1 MKSWLKLDSY
11 RLLPRFDFTQE
22 PAPQITCSIVKKLF
36 LPLLLLIFFSFP
48 TNAQEGFKT
57 ESLSWKKVLN
67 LPDSVSL
74 GFGKGFA
81 GHYTGVHQGIVI
93 LAGGTNFPEK
103 TPWEGGAKK
112 YWDQISLIQHSEG
125 EFNWKSLG
133 EFRLPKTMA
142 YGSAVSGKNGL
153 ILLGGEN
160 EQGEL
165 ADVIQIS
172 IGVDKHSLE
181 ITTLPSLPWPMANTS
196 AVILDEV
203 IYLAGAVNSHPEGI
217 FLSLDLK
224 SEKPSWR
231 SLPSWPGPTRTH
243 SALVVQSNGETAQIH
258 LIGGRYKGEKTS
270 SEIFSDHFAFQPS
283 KNTWIKKSPITLGEK
298 TLPLSAFAADPLGS
312 GHILLIGGV
321 EAEPFN
327 TLEKIQYSLADPN
340 TSPGLRDSLVS
351 IQRSTLLTHPG
362 FSKAVL
368 AYHTVTDTWTQL
380 ESLDFPAPVHSSL
393 VTLAKSALLISGE
406 IAPGERSPEIYELN
420 LVSNQS
426 FGVLNYSIL
435 IGYLAILIL
444 IGIWVSRKQH
454 DASDYFK
461 AGGRVPWWAAG
472 ISVFGTQL
480 SAITFM
486 AIPAKTFATDWTL
499 FFLLLTIIMISPVII
514 AWFLPF
520 FRRLDLTTA
529 YEYLELRFNR
539 TIRLIGSMVYVALQ
553 LGRLGIVLLLPSLAL
568 AVVTGID
575 VEICILIMGVLSI
588 FYTVLGGIEAVIWT
602 DVVQVVILLGGAF
615 ISLIYLGFSVNLNW
629 EQFQFMALDSGKM
642 RVFDWNLDFSGTAI
656 WVILFG
662 GLASN
667 LVQYGSDQTVIQRY
681 LTTKDEA
688 TAAKGIRTGAWMA
701 LPSALIFFSI
711 GTALY
716 LFYKQHPEELSPII
730 PNTDSIF
737 PWYIVTQLPNGVSG
751 LLIAAVF
758 AAAMSSLDSSMNSVA
773 TVITT
778 DFHPTFSRFVGKKIQ
793 ALSFARTITIIIGTG
808 GTALA
813 LWMANLGIPSLWD
826 QFNMLIGL
834 FAGGLGGIF
843 LIGILSEKANA
854 QGALIG
860 FIGSA
865 VVQVLIKY
873 QSDLSIHLYALTGLV
888 SAMGITW
895 MFSRFFPS
903 PPPVNIKKL
912 TLKSLIDQKN
922 KETKPK
928 ESPIEA

>member
-1 MKSWLKLDSY
+1 MKNLI
-11 RLLPRFDFTQE
+11 LL
-22 PAPQITCSIVKKLF
+22 ISC
-36 LPLLLLIFFSFP
+36 LIFFSYSI
-48 TNAQEGFKT
+48 NAQEGFKT
-57 ESLSWKKVLN
+57 ESLSWKKALS
-67 LPDSVSL
+67 LPDSVAV

-81 GHYTGVHQGIVI
+81 GHYAGVHQGTVI
-93 LAGGTNFPEK
+93 LAGGANFPGK
-103 TPWEGGAKK
+103 KPWEGGIKK
-112 YWDQISLIQHSEG
+112 YWDQISLIQTSEG
-125 EFNWKSLG
+125 KFNWKSLG
-133 EFRLPKTMA
+133 KFALPKPMA
-142 YGSAVSGKNGL
+142 YGSAVSSSKGL
-153 ILLGGEN
+153 ILIGGEN

-165 ADVIQIS
+165 SDVLQVS
-172 IGVDKHSLE
+172 IGADRHSVD
-181 ITTLPSLPWPMANTS
+181 ITALPSLPWPMANTS

-203 IYLAGAVNSHPEGI
+203 IYIAGAVNSHPEGI
-217 FLSLDLK
+217 FLSLDLR
-224 SEKPSWR
+224 SEQPSWR
-231 SLPSWPGPTRTH
+231 SLPTWPGPTRSH
-243 SALVVQSNGETAQIH
+243 AALVVQSNGETAQIH
-258 LIGGRYKGEKTS
+258 LMGGRYKGEKPI
-270 SEIFSDHFAFQPS
+270 SEVFSDHYAFLPS
-283 KNTWIKKSPITLGEK
+283 KNSWVKKSPITLGDK
-298 TLPLSAFAADPLGS
+298 VLPLSAFAADPLGS

-321 EAEPFN
+321 ESEPFN
-327 TLEKIQYSLADPN
+327 SLEKIQNSLVEAN
-340 TSPGLRDSLVS
+340 TSPYQKDSLAAIQKS
-351 IQRSTLLTHPG
+351 ILSTHPG
-362 FSKAVL
+362 FSKTVL
-368 AYHTVTDTWTQL
+368 AYHTMTDTWTQL
-380 ESLDFPAPVHSSL
+380 EDLQFPAPVQSSL
-393 VTLAKSALLISGE
+393 VTVGKSALLISGE

-499 FFLLLTIIMISPVII
+499 FFLLLTIIMISPIII

-529 YEYLELRFNR
+529 YEYLEMRFNR
-539 TIRLIGSMVYVALQ
+539 KIRLIGSMVYVALQ

-568 AVVTGID
+568 AVVTGIE
-575 VEICILIMGVLSI
+575 VEVCILIMGVLSI

-615 ISLIYLGFSVNLNW
+615 ISLIYLGFSVDLDW
-629 EQFQFMALDSGKM
+629 EQFQAMALDSGKM
-642 RVFDWNLDFSGTAI
+642 RIFDWSLDFSGTAI

-681 LTTKDEA
+681 LTTKDET

-737 PWYIVTQLPNGVSG
+737 PWYIVTELPNGVSG
-751 LLIAAVF
+751 LMIAAVF

-778 DFHPTFSRFVGKKIQ
+778 DFHPAFSRLIGRKIK
-793 ALSFARTITIIIGTG
+793 ALSFARATTIIIGTG

-834 FAGGLGGIF
+834 FAGGMGGIF

-873 QSDLSIHLYALTGLV
+873 QTDLSIHLYALTGLA

-912 TLKSLIDQKN
+912 TLKSMIDQKN

>member
-1 MKSWLKLDSY
+1 MK
-11 RLLPRFDFTQE
+11 
-22 PAPQITCSIVKKLF
+22 ILF
-36 LPLLLLIFFSFP
+36 LPLLFLVFSYFP
-48 TNAQEGFKT
+48 SEAQEGFKT
-57 ESLSWKKVLN
+57 ESLSWEKVLS
-67 LPDSVSL
+67 LPDSVTA

-81 GHYTGVHQGIVI
+81 GHYAGIHQGKVL
-93 LAGGTNFPEK
+93 LAGGANFPDK
-103 TPWEGGAKK
+103 MPWEGGTKK
-112 YWDQISLIQHSEG
+112 YWDQVSVLKLSEG
-125 EFNWKSLG
+125 NLSWESLG
-133 EFRLPKTMA
+133 DFLLPKPMA
-142 YGSAVSGKNGL
+142 YGSTVSSTNGL

-160 EQGEL
+160 EEGAL
-165 ADVIQIS
+165 ADVFQIS
-172 IGVDKHSLE
+172 FLTGSDVVGIKA
-181 ITTLPSLPWPMANTS
+181 LPSLPWPMSNTS

-203 IYLAGAVNSHPEGI
+203 IYLAGAVDSHPEGI
-217 FLSLDLK
+217 FLSMDLK
-224 SEKPSWR
+224 AETLSWR
-231 SLPSWPGPTRTH
+231 SLPTWPGPTRTH
-243 SALVVQSNGETAQIH
+243 AALVVQSNGEHNQIH
-258 LIGGRYKGEKTS
+258 LIGGRFKGEKEK
-270 SEIFSDHFAFQPS
+270 SEVFSDHYAYQPS
-283 KNTWIKKSPITLGEK
+283 ASSWEKKSPINLGNNA
-298 TLPLSAFAADPLGS
+298 LPLSAFSADAIGS

-327 TLEKIQYSLADPN
+327 TLEKIQSQLLDSNNSLEK
-340 TSPGLRDSLVS
+340 RDSLRQAQKIILS
-351 IQRSTLLTHPG
+351 AHPG
-362 FSKAVL
+362 FSKSVL
-368 AYHTVTDTWTQL
+368 AYHTVTDTWIQL
-380 ESLDFPAPVHSSL
+380 EDLDFLVPVQSSL
-393 VTLAKSALLISGE
+393 VTKDNTAYMISGE
-406 IAPGERSPEIYELN
+406 IAPGRRSSEIYKLN
-420 LVSNQS
+420 LVSHQS
-426 FGVLNYSIL
+426 FGLLNYSIL

-454 DASDYFK
+454 DAGDYFK

-486 AIPAKTFATDWTL
+486 AIPAKTFSTDWTL
-499 FFLLLTIIMISPVII
+499 FFLLLTIIMISPLII

-529 YEYLELRFNR
+529 YEYLEMRFNR
-539 TIRLIGSMVYVALQ
+539 TIRLIGSMVYIALQ

-568 AVVTGID
+568 AVVTGIE

-615 ISLIYLGFSVNLNW
+615 ISLIYLGISLDLDW
-629 EQFQFMALDSGKM
+629 TQFHSMAIASGKM
-642 RVFDWNLDFSGTAI
+642 KVFDWNMDFAGTAI
-656 WVILFG
+656 WVILLG

-681 LTTKDEA
+681 LTTKDET

-716 LFYKQHPEELSPII
+716 LFYKQYPQELSPIT

-751 LLIAAVF
+751 LMIAAVF

-778 DFHPTFSRFVGKKIQ
+778 DFHASFSKRTSHKIQ
-793 ALSFARTITIIIGTG
+793 ALAFARVVTVVIGTI
-808 GTALA
+808 GTVLA

-854 QGALIG
+854 KGALIG

-865 VVQVLIKY
+865 IVQVLIKY
-873 QSDLSIHLYALTGLV
+873 QTDLSIHLYALTGLT

-895 MFSRFFPS
+895 VFSRFFSS
-903 PPPVNIKKL
+903 PNPEKIKRL
-912 TLKSLIDQKN
+912 TLKSILKPASNKN
-922 KETKPK
+922 ESCK
-928 ESPIEA
+928 SPIEA